1 MSSSE
6 SGFSLLEVM
15 AAVAVLGFTVA
26 ALLKL
31 ASAGLALARD
41 VRETTALVSAADGQL
56 RAAVSGGQLEEGLS
70 TKDGIDSEVVSTAYG
85 DDGGR
90 VLMKITV
97 TARDKTSGAAYTLTT
112 LKER

>member
-15 AAVAVLGFTVA
+15 AAIAVLGFTVA

-31 ASAGLALARD
+31 ASVGLTLAKD
-41 VRETTALVSAADGQL
+41 VRETTALVAAADGQL
-56 RAAVSGGQLEEGLS
+56 RAAVSGGPLEERPSSKEGLECDVES
-70 TKDGIDSEVVSTAYG
+70 VPYEGDEVR
-85 DDGGR
+85 D
-90 VLMKITV
+90 LMKITV
-97 TARDKTSGAAYTLTT
+97 TARDKASGASYTLTT

>member
-1 MSSSE
+1 MNSSE

-31 ASAGLALARD
+31 ASVGLLLARD
-41 VRETTALVSAADGQL
+41 VRETTVLVAAADGQL
-56 RAAVSGGQLEEGLS
+56 RAAVSGAQLEESPCSKG
-70 TKDGIDSEVVSTAYG
+70 GVECEVESIPYG
-85 DDGGR
+85 NDEGR
-90 VLMKITV
+90 EVMKITV

>member
-31 ASAGLALARD
+31 ASLGLTLARD

-56 RAAVSGGQLEEGLS
+56 RAALAGGLLEEGPFS
-70 TKDGIDSEVVSTAYG
+70 KDGIECEVESVPYGEDQDSAV
-85 DDGGR
+85 
-90 VLMKITV
+90 MKITV
-97 TARDKTSGAAYTLTT
+97 TARDKATGAAYTLTT